1 VTDNYEINY
10 SYSKRINRPDYST
23 LNPFLF
29 YLDPYSYIVGNPD
42 LQAEIISSYGITQS
56 LFKKYMLILNY
67 SHTSGVMGEKPRIDM
82 ETGQTIFTTA
92 NMDDLNLFSGTLV
105 VPVKLASFW
114 NVENTAVLTQTNY
127 DITFGDELVEN
138 DNLYYSFQSN
148 HRINLP
154 WNINMEL
161 NGKYFGPVAAGIYT
175 LEDRWFLDLGLKKS
189 FLDEQLDVTLKAT
202 DIFKGMEMAAY
213 AEYPGS
219 TFDMSQYLYTR
230 SFSINLRY
238 RFKSN
243 AKQNNTRQK
252 SLEELNRAGG

>member
-1 VTDNYEINY
+1 
-10 SYSKRINRPDYST
+10 
-23 LNPFLF
+23 
-29 YLDPYSYIVGNPD
+29 
-42 LQAEIISSYGITQS
+42 
-56 LFKKYMLILNY
+56 
-67 SHTSGVMGEKPRIDM
+67 
-82 ETGQTIFTTA
+82 
-92 NMDDLNLFSGTLV
+92 V